1 MRINFVCS
9 LLLALSCL
17 CTYAQ
22 NRCEVFTTLTEN
34 DIPYRIPAL
43 AALPDGTLVCVADY
57 RYSRKDVG
65 MQKDGRIDL
74 RVRVSKDNGNTWGD
88 VSTIVEGKG
97 AASPDFMNVAFGDP
111 CIVADRRSGKI
122 LMISCAGNISY
133 PKGTPDCHL
142 RMVRFYSE
150 DGGNTWSSP
159 EDMSESIYALFDN
172 PRSMFITSGRI
183 MQSRYIK
190 VKKYYRLYC
199 AVLQTMSNGEWVNY
213 VIYSD
218 DFGQTW
224 GVLGDSKIPPVTHK
238 SDEAKVEELPDGS
251 VLIGARVRKG
261 GRNYNV
267 FTYTDKKK
275 AEGTWAS
282 MVHSG
287 DHNNGIVTVSNH
299 CNGGMMMVP
308 VTRVADGAKRMLLLQ
323 SVPKGPNRANV
334 GIYYK
339 VLDADGGPFTP
350 EMIARDWD
358 GFYPVSDKGSAYSTM
373 AWLSNERLGFLME
386 EETHCTTAGG
396 GYTIVF
402 DSFSVDE
409 LTDGAYKYNS
419 KRR

>member
-1 MRINFVCS
+1 MVMRINFVCS
-9 LLLALSCL
+9 LLLALSCV
-17 CTYAQ
+17 CANAQ
-22 NRCEVFTTLTEN
+22 NRFEVFTTQTEN

-88 VSTIVEGKG
+88 VRTIVEGKG

-111 CIVADRRSGKI
+111 CMVADRRSGKI

-142 RMVRFYSE
+142 RMARFYSE
-150 DGGNTWSSP
+150 DKGKTWSSP
-159 EDMSESIYALFDN
+159 VDISDKIYALFDN
-172 PRSMFITSGRI
+172 PKSMFITSGRI

-199 AVLQTMSNGEWVNY
+199 AVLQTMANGDWVNF
-213 VIYSD
+213 VLYSD
-218 DFGQTW
+218 DFGQNW
-224 GVLGDSKIPPVTHK
+224 AVLGDAKMPPITHRA
-238 SDEAKVEELPDGS
+238 DEAKVEELPDGS
-251 VLIGARVRKG
+251 VLISSRTRKG

-267 FTYTDKKK
+267 YTYTDPKR
-275 AEGTWAS
+275 AEGNWAV
-282 MVHSG
+282 MAHSG
-287 DHNNGIVTVSNH
+287 SHNNGIATIENH

-308 VTRVADGAKRMLLLQ
+308 VIRMADGAKQMLLLQ
-323 SVPKGPNRANV
+323 SVPKGPKRTNV

-339 VLDADGGPFTP
+339 ALDKGPYTP
-350 EMIARDWD
+350 EMIAKDWD
-358 GFYPVSDKGSAYSTM
+358 GFYQVSDKGSAYSTM
-373 AWLSNERLGFLME
+373 AWLSNGRLGFLME

-402 DSFSVDE
+402 DSFSIDE
-409 LTDGAYKYNS
+409 LTDGAYIYNS